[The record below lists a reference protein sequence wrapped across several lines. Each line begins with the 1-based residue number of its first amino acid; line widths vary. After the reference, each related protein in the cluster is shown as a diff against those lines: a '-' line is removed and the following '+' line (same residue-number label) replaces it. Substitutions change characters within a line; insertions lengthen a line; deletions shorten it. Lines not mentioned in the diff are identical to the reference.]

1 MMGQDTNGIEFHQKR
16 HGLLKD
22 QVQLV
27 KRRDSVRYE
36 IVPIQDRL
44 SFEKGF
50 FAVIRAC
57 QLLSQ
62 KNDGIIL
69 VGVAGPSGAGKTV
82 FTEKILNFLPSV
94 AVISMDNYND
104 ASRIVDG
111 NFDDPRLTDYDTLLK
126 NLEDLKEGKQVEVPI
141 YDFKSSSRVGYRTLD
156 VPASRIVIIEGI
168 YALSEKLRP
177 LLDLRVSVTGGVHF
191 DLVKRVL
198 RDIQRAGQQPEEIIH
213 QISETVYPMYKAFIE
228 PDLQTAQIKI
238 INKFNPFTGFQSPT
252 YILKSRK
259 DVSVDQIKAV
269 LSEGY
274 TENKEETYDIYL
286 LPPGEDPESCQSHL
300 RMRNKDGK
308 YSLMFEEWV
317 TDTPFVI
324 SPRITFE
331 VSVRLLGGLMALGY
345 TIATILKRNS
355 HVFATEKVCVKIDW
369 LEQLNRHYMQV
380 QGKDRQLV
388 QSTAEQLGLEGSFIP
403 RTYIE
408 QIQLEKLIN
417 EVMALP
423 DDLKHKLSLD
433 EDLVSSS
440 SPKEALLRASA
451 DRVAMRNKNL
461 KRGMSHSYSTQR
473 DKNLSKLAGY
483 SSSDRRYEERNHDSP
498 ANEGF
503 MTQLSEQIS
512 SLNERMDEF
521 TNRIEELNSKLSCN
535 KNSPTQQSMTV
546 QAEVCNGSAPTSYFI
561 SSLDNGCLTNSIM
574 PHSSSSSQLAKDS
587 PLMEEISTLSRGQR
601 QVMHQLDNLCT
612 LMRESSSAERSRLAR
627 TGSNNRSRSSK
638 SFFLSSSLPL
648 KLTALALCSVGIVAP
663 TSKSQRGD
671 SVSLEHSYKKIE
683 REIENFFETMVVD
696 QDQQWLLGCLTA
708 SLDPNQNVRSFAETS
723 LNQASL
729 QPGFGSALCRVAANK
744 VLSLGLRQISFLHS
758 AVLLKQFIKKHWR
771 ENDEDFEYPLVSS
784 EEKDLIRGLLLG
796 SLDDSHRKICTA
808 ISMDISSIATYD
820 WPEEWPELLPF
831 LLKLISDQ
839 NNINGVHGAL
849 RCLALLSGDLDD
861 KDVPTLVP
869 VLFPC
874 LHAVVSSPQSYDK
887 YMRGKALSIFY
898 SCISVLGAMSGVY
911 KTETTTLVTPLLK
924 VWMIQFSLILE
935 HPVQPDDP
943 DDWSL
948 RMEVLKCLNQFVQ
961 NFPFL
966 MESELIAIMRP
977 LWHTFESSLQVYLRS
992 SVEGAEDSY
1001 DGRYDSDG
1009 EEKSLDTFV
1018 IQLFEFL
1025 STIVSS
1031 RRLAKVIASNVG
1043 ELVYQTVAFL
1053 QVTEQQVHT
1062 WSTDVNQFVADED
1075 EGSFSCR
1082 ISGKLTWCT
1091 TGILLLEEVVN
1102 TFGREG
1108 INAVVDAAGKRFHES
1123 QNEKIAGSSS
1133 WWRIREAALY
1143 ALASLADQLVDA
1155 EDLGTDHANLAK
1167 FIEQLIMEDTGTGH
1181 HECPFLY
1188 ARIFT
1193 AVARFS
1199 SEINPGLLEHF
1210 LNAAVRAINM
1220 DVPPPVKVGACRAL
1234 LQLLPDMNR
1243 SVILPQIMNL
1253 FSSLTDLLH
1262 QASDETLILVLETL
1276 QQAIKAGHE
1285 ASASIESIISPV
1297 ILNVW
1302 VAHVSDPF
1310 ISIDIIDVLEGAP
1323 SDVVKTAYEFCFDAV
1338 IRIILHSEDNSE
1350 LQNATECLA
1359 AFISSGRQEL
1369 LSWSGDPSFTM
1380 RSLLDAASRLL
1391 NPDLECSG
1399 SLFAGKYILQLIL
1412 HLPSEMAPHVQD
1424 LVAALVRRMQSAE
1437 ISGFRSSLLLIFA
1450 RLVHMSFPNIDQ
1462 FINLLVS
1469 VPADGHENS
1478 FAYVMTEWTKQQGEI
1493 QGAYQIKVTCSALA
1507 LLLST
1512 RHSEFAKVNVPGNRI
1527 QSNGGITTRSKAKS
1541 APEQWTIIPL
1551 PMKVL
1556 ALLADTLIEIQEQ
1569 VLGCEDEDSE
1579 WEEVDEVN
1587 VEGEKDLL
1595 RSTGAS
1601 QSSKPSYDQLEA
1613 MARTFENQDDGDGD
1627 DDFHVTDPL
1636 NEINLASYL
1645 ADFMLKFLS
1654 GDRPL
1659 FDNVCQ
1665 GLTNAQRNVIQTVLN
1680 R

>member
-1 MMGQDTNGIEFHQKR
+1 
-16 HGLLKD
+16 
-22 QVQLV
+22 
-27 KRRDSVRYE
+27 
-36 IVPIQDRL
+36 
-44 SFEKGF
+44 
-50 FAVIRAC
+50 
-57 QLLSQ
+57 
-62 KNDGIIL
+62 
-69 VGVAGPSGAGKTV
+69 
-82 FTEKILNFLPSV
+82 
-94 AVISMDNYND
+94 
-104 ASRIVDG
+104 
-111 NFDDPRLTDYDTLLK
+111 
-126 NLEDLKEGKQVEVPI
+126 
-141 YDFKSSSRVGYRTLD
+141 
-156 VPASRIVIIEGI
+156 
-168 YALSEKLRP
+168 
-177 LLDLRVSVTGGVHF
+177 
-191 DLVKRVL
+191 
-198 RDIQRAGQQPEEIIH
+198 
-213 QISETVYPMYKAFIE
+213 
-228 PDLQTAQIKI
+228 
-238 INKFNPFTGFQSPT
+238 
-252 YILKSRK
+252 
-259 DVSVDQIKAV
+259 
-269 LSEGY
+269 
-274 TENKEETYDIYL
+274 
-286 LPPGEDPESCQSHL
+286 
-300 RMRNKDGK
+300 
-308 YSLMFEEWV
+308 
-317 TDTPFVI
+317 
-324 SPRITFE
+324 
-331 VSVRLLGGLMALGY
+331 
-345 TIATILKRNS
+345 
-355 HVFATEKVCVKIDW
+355 
-369 LEQLNRHYMQV
+369 
-380 QGKDRQLV
+380 
-388 QSTAEQLGLEGSFIP
+388 
-403 RTYIE
+403 
-408 QIQLEKLIN
+408 
-417 EVMALP
+417 
-423 DDLKHKLSLD
+423 
-433 EDLVSSS
+433 
-440 SPKEALLRASA
+440 
-451 DRVAMRNKNL
+451 
-461 KRGMSHSYSTQR
+461 
-473 DKNLSKLAGY
+473 
-483 SSSDRRYEERNHDSP
+483 
-498 ANEGF
+498 
-503 MTQLSEQIS
+503 
-512 SLNERMDEF
+512 
-521 TNRIEELNSKLSCN
+521 
-535 KNSPTQQSMTV
+535 
-546 QAEVCNGSAPTSYFI
+546 
-561 SSLDNGCLTNSIM
+561 
-574 PHSSSSSQLAKDS
+574 
-587 PLMEEISTLSRGQR
+587 
-601 QVMHQLDNLCT
+601 
-612 LMRESSSAERSRLAR
+612 
-627 TGSNNRSRSSK
+627 
-638 SFFLSSSLPL
+638 
-648 KLTALALCSVGIVAP
+648 
-663 TSKSQRGD
+663 
-671 SVSLEHSYKKIE
+671 
-683 REIENFFETMVVD
+683 MVVD

-744 VLSLGLRQISFLHS
+744 DLSLGLRQLA

-771 ENDEDFEYPLVSS
+771 ENEEDFEYPLVSS
-784 EEKDLIRGLLLG
+784 EEKALIRGLLLG

-861 KDVPTLVP
+861 KDVPALVP

-911 KTETTTLVTPLLK
+911 KTETTTLVTPLLE
-924 VWMIQFSLILE
+924 VWMNQFSLILE

-1031 RRLAKVIASNVG
+1031 RRLAKVLASNVR

-1082 ISGKLTWCT
+1082 ISG
-1091 TGILLLEEVVN
+1091 ILLLEEVVN

-1108 INAVVDAAGKRFHES
+1108 INAVIDAAGKRFHES

-1155 EDLGTDHANLAK
+1155 EDLGTDHTNLAK
-1167 FIEQLIMEDTGTGH
+1167 FIEQLIMEDTGTGY

-1193 AVARFS
+1193 AVAKFS
-1199 SEINPGLLEHF
+1199 SEINPGILEHF

-1310 ISIDIIDVLEGAP
+1310 ISIDIIDVLEAIKNSPGCLHPLTSRILPFIGPALKKPHQQPEGLVSGSLDLLTMLLKGAP

-1369 LSWSGDPSFTM
+1369 LSWSGDPSLTM

-1437 ISGFRSSLLLIFA
+1437 ISGFKSSLLLIFA
-1450 RLVHMSFPNIDQ
+1450 RLVHMSFPNVDQ

-1527 QSNGGITTRSKAKS
+1527 QSNGGITTRAKAKS

-1645 ADFMLKFLS
+1645 ADFMLKFSS

-1659 FDNVCQ
+1659 FDNLCQ

>member
-1 MMGQDTNGIEFHQKR
+1 
-16 HGLLKD
+16 
-22 QVQLV
+22 
-27 KRRDSVRYE
+27 
-36 IVPIQDRL
+36 
-44 SFEKGF
+44 
-50 FAVIRAC
+50 
-57 QLLSQ
+57 
-62 KNDGIIL
+62 
-69 VGVAGPSGAGKTV
+69 
-82 FTEKILNFLPSV
+82 
-94 AVISMDNYND
+94 
-104 ASRIVDG
+104 
-111 NFDDPRLTDYDTLLK
+111 
-126 NLEDLKEGKQVEVPI
+126 
-141 YDFKSSSRVGYRTLD
+141 
-156 VPASRIVIIEGI
+156 
-168 YALSEKLRP
+168 
-177 LLDLRVSVTGGVHF
+177 
-191 DLVKRVL
+191 
-198 RDIQRAGQQPEEIIH
+198 
-213 QISETVYPMYKAFIE
+213 
-228 PDLQTAQIKI
+228 
-238 INKFNPFTGFQSPT
+238 
-252 YILKSRK
+252 
-259 DVSVDQIKAV
+259 
-269 LSEGY
+269 
-274 TENKEETYDIYL
+274 
-286 LPPGEDPESCQSHL
+286 
-300 RMRNKDGK
+300 
-308 YSLMFEEWV
+308 
-317 TDTPFVI
+317 
-324 SPRITFE
+324 
-331 VSVRLLGGLMALGY
+331 
-345 TIATILKRNS
+345 
-355 HVFATEKVCVKIDW
+355 
-369 LEQLNRHYMQV
+369 
-380 QGKDRQLV
+380 
-388 QSTAEQLGLEGSFIP
+388 
-403 RTYIE
+403 
-408 QIQLEKLIN
+408 
-417 EVMALP
+417 
-423 DDLKHKLSLD
+423 
-433 EDLVSSS
+433 
-440 SPKEALLRASA
+440 
-451 DRVAMRNKNL
+451 
-461 KRGMSHSYSTQR
+461 
-473 DKNLSKLAGY
+473 
-483 SSSDRRYEERNHDSP
+483 
-498 ANEGF
+498 
-503 MTQLSEQIS
+503 
-512 SLNERMDEF
+512 
-521 TNRIEELNSKLSCN
+521 
-535 KNSPTQQSMTV
+535 
-546 QAEVCNGSAPTSYFI
+546 
-561 SSLDNGCLTNSIM
+561 
-574 PHSSSSSQLAKDS
+574 
-587 PLMEEISTLSRGQR
+587 
-601 QVMHQLDNLCT
+601 
-612 LMRESSSAERSRLAR
+612 
-627 TGSNNRSRSSK
+627 
-638 SFFLSSSLPL
+638 
-648 KLTALALCSVGIVAP
+648 
-663 TSKSQRGD
+663 
-671 SVSLEHSYKKIE
+671 
-683 REIENFFETMVVD
+683 MVVD

-729 QPGFGSALCRVAANK
+729 QPA
-744 VLSLGLRQISFLHS
+744 

-771 ENDEDFEYPLVSS
+771 ENEEDFEYPLVSN
-784 EEKDLIRGLLLG
+784 EEKALIRGLLMG

-820 WPEEWPELLPF
+820 WPEDWPELLPF

-911 KTETTTLVTPLLK
+911 KTETTSLVTPLLK
-924 VWMIQFSLILE
+924 VWMNQFSLILE

-966 MESELIAIMRP
+966 MDSELIAIMRP
-977 LWHTFESSLQVYLRS
+977 LWHTFESSLQVYLQAS
-992 SVEGAEDSY
+992 IEGAEDSY

-1031 RRLAKVIASNVG
+1031 RRLAKVIAGNVR
-1043 ELVYQTVAFL
+1043 EMVFQTVAFM

-1062 WSTDVNQFVADED
+1062 WSMDVNQFVADED
-1075 EGSFSCR
+1075 ESSFSCR
-1082 ISGKLTWCT
+1082 IS
-1091 TGILLLEEVVN
+1091 GILLLEEVVN

-1123 QNEKIAGSSS
+1123 QNEKIAGSPS
-1133 WWRIREAALY
+1133 WWRIREAALF
-1143 ALASLADQLVDA
+1143 ALASLADQLVDT
-1155 EDLGTDHANLAK
+1155 EDLGTDPANLAK
-1167 FIEQLIMEDTGTGH
+1167 FVEQLIMEDTGTGY

-1193 AVARFS
+1193 AVAKFS
-1199 SEINPGLLEHF
+1199 SEINPGILEHF

-1310 ISIDIIDVLEGAP
+1310 ISIDTIDVLEAIKNSPGCLHPLTSRILPFIGPALNKPHQQSEGLVSGSLDLLTMLLKGAP
-1323 SDVVKTAYEFCFDAV
+1323 GDIVKTAYEFCFDAV

-1350 LQNATECLA
+1350 LQNGTECLA
-1359 AFISSGRQEL
+1359 AFISSGGQEL
-1369 LSWSGDPSFTM
+1369 LSWSGDPGFTM

-1450 RLVHMSFPNIDQ
+1450 RLVHMSFPNVDQ

-1478 FAYVMTEWTKQQGEI
+1478 FAYVITEWTKQQGEI

-1512 RHSEFAKVNVPGNRI
+1512 RHSEFAKVNVPGNQI
-1527 QSNGGITTRSKAKS
+1527 QSNSGITTRSKAKS

-1551 PMKVL
+1551 PMKIL

-1579 WEEVDEVN
+1579 WEEVH
-1587 VEGEKDLL
+1587 EGNAEAEKELL
-1595 RSTGAS
+1595 RAS

-1627 DDFHVTDPL
+1627 DDLHAIDPL

-1645 ADFMLKFLS
+1645 ADFLSKFSS

-1659 FDNVCQ
+1659 FDNLCQ
-1665 GLTNAQRNVIQTVLN
+1665 GLTHAQRNVIQTVLK

>member
-1 MMGQDTNGIEFHQKR
+1 
-16 HGLLKD
+16 
-22 QVQLV
+22 
-27 KRRDSVRYE
+27 
-36 IVPIQDRL
+36 
-44 SFEKGF
+44 
-50 FAVIRAC
+50 
-57 QLLSQ
+57 
-62 KNDGIIL
+62 
-69 VGVAGPSGAGKTV
+69 
-82 FTEKILNFLPSV
+82 
-94 AVISMDNYND
+94 
-104 ASRIVDG
+104 
-111 NFDDPRLTDYDTLLK
+111 
-126 NLEDLKEGKQVEVPI
+126 
-141 YDFKSSSRVGYRTLD
+141 
-156 VPASRIVIIEGI
+156 
-168 YALSEKLRP
+168 
-177 LLDLRVSVTGGVHF
+177 
-191 DLVKRVL
+191 
-198 RDIQRAGQQPEEIIH
+198 
-213 QISETVYPMYKAFIE
+213 
-228 PDLQTAQIKI
+228 
-238 INKFNPFTGFQSPT
+238 
-252 YILKSRK
+252 
-259 DVSVDQIKAV
+259 
-269 LSEGY
+269 
-274 TENKEETYDIYL
+274 
-286 LPPGEDPESCQSHL
+286 
-300 RMRNKDGK
+300 
-308 YSLMFEEWV
+308 
-317 TDTPFVI
+317 
-324 SPRITFE
+324 
-331 VSVRLLGGLMALGY
+331 
-345 TIATILKRNS
+345 
-355 HVFATEKVCVKIDW
+355 
-369 LEQLNRHYMQV
+369 
-380 QGKDRQLV
+380 
-388 QSTAEQLGLEGSFIP
+388 
-403 RTYIE
+403 
-408 QIQLEKLIN
+408 
-417 EVMALP
+417 
-423 DDLKHKLSLD
+423 
-433 EDLVSSS
+433 
-440 SPKEALLRASA
+440 
-451 DRVAMRNKNL
+451 
-461 KRGMSHSYSTQR
+461 
-473 DKNLSKLAGY
+473 
-483 SSSDRRYEERNHDSP
+483 
-498 ANEGF
+498 
-503 MTQLSEQIS
+503 
-512 SLNERMDEF
+512 
-521 TNRIEELNSKLSCN
+521 
-535 KNSPTQQSMTV
+535 
-546 QAEVCNGSAPTSYFI
+546 
-561 SSLDNGCLTNSIM
+561 
-574 PHSSSSSQLAKDS
+574 
-587 PLMEEISTLSRGQR
+587 
-601 QVMHQLDNLCT
+601 
-612 LMRESSSAERSRLAR
+612 
-627 TGSNNRSRSSK
+627 
-638 SFFLSSSLPL
+638 
-648 KLTALALCSVGIVAP
+648 
-663 TSKSQRGD
+663 
-671 SVSLEHSYKKIE
+671 
-683 REIENFFETMVVD
+683 MVVD

-744 VLSLGLRQISFLHS
+744 DLSLGLP

-771 ENDEDFEYPLVSS
+771 ENEEDFEYPLVSN
-784 EEKDLIRGLLLG
+784 EEKALIRGLLLG

-861 KDVPTLVP
+861 KDVPALVP

-874 LHAVVSSPQSYDK
+874 LQAVVSSPQSYDK

-911 KTETTTLVTPLLK
+911 KTETTTLVTPLLE
-924 VWMIQFSLILE
+924 VWMNQFSLILE

-1009 EEKSLDTFV
+1009 EEKSLDTFI

-1031 RRLAKVIASNVG
+1031 RRLAKVLASNVR

-1082 ISGKLTWCT
+1082 IS
-1091 TGILLLEEVVN
+1091 GILLLEEVVN

-1167 FIEQLIMEDTGTGH
+1167 FIEQLIMEDTGTGY

-1193 AVARFS
+1193 AVAKFS
-1199 SEINPGLLEHF
+1199 SEINPGILEHF

-1310 ISIDIIDVLEGAP
+1310 ISIDIIDVLEVNSHKEFTWLSASTDIKDFTIHRTSFKEGTHLFFLSSVYYFLFFSFFLNDIYVGAP

-1369 LSWSGDPSFTM
+1369 LSWSGDPSLTM

-1450 RLVHMSFPNIDQ
+1450 RLVHMSFPNVDQ

-1478 FAYVMTEWTKQQGEI
+1478 FAYVMTEWTKQQGKHLSLLRYLHLCSGEI

-1556 ALLADTLIEIQEQ
+1556 ELLADTLIEIQEQ

-1579 WEEVDEVN
+1579 WEEVDDVN

-1645 ADFMLKFLS
+1645 ADFMLKFSS

-1659 FDNVCQ
+1659 FDNLCQ

>member
-1 MMGQDTNGIEFHQKR
+1 
-16 HGLLKD
+16 
-22 QVQLV
+22 
-27 KRRDSVRYE
+27 
-36 IVPIQDRL
+36 
-44 SFEKGF
+44 
-50 FAVIRAC
+50 
-57 QLLSQ
+57 
-62 KNDGIIL
+62 
-69 VGVAGPSGAGKTV
+69 
-82 FTEKILNFLPSV
+82 
-94 AVISMDNYND
+94 
-104 ASRIVDG
+104 
-111 NFDDPRLTDYDTLLK
+111 
-126 NLEDLKEGKQVEVPI
+126 
-141 YDFKSSSRVGYRTLD
+141 
-156 VPASRIVIIEGI
+156 
-168 YALSEKLRP
+168 
-177 LLDLRVSVTGGVHF
+177 
-191 DLVKRVL
+191 
-198 RDIQRAGQQPEEIIH
+198 
-213 QISETVYPMYKAFIE
+213 
-228 PDLQTAQIKI
+228 
-238 INKFNPFTGFQSPT
+238 
-252 YILKSRK
+252 
-259 DVSVDQIKAV
+259 
-269 LSEGY
+269 
-274 TENKEETYDIYL
+274 
-286 LPPGEDPESCQSHL
+286 
-300 RMRNKDGK
+300 
-308 YSLMFEEWV
+308 
-317 TDTPFVI
+317 
-324 SPRITFE
+324 
-331 VSVRLLGGLMALGY
+331 
-345 TIATILKRNS
+345 
-355 HVFATEKVCVKIDW
+355 
-369 LEQLNRHYMQV
+369 
-380 QGKDRQLV
+380 
-388 QSTAEQLGLEGSFIP
+388 
-403 RTYIE
+403 
-408 QIQLEKLIN
+408 
-417 EVMALP
+417 
-423 DDLKHKLSLD
+423 
-433 EDLVSSS
+433 
-440 SPKEALLRASA
+440 
-451 DRVAMRNKNL
+451 
-461 KRGMSHSYSTQR
+461 
-473 DKNLSKLAGY
+473 
-483 SSSDRRYEERNHDSP
+483 
-498 ANEGF
+498 
-503 MTQLSEQIS
+503 
-512 SLNERMDEF
+512 
-521 TNRIEELNSKLSCN
+521 
-535 KNSPTQQSMTV
+535 
-546 QAEVCNGSAPTSYFI
+546 
-561 SSLDNGCLTNSIM
+561 
-574 PHSSSSSQLAKDS
+574 
-587 PLMEEISTLSRGQR
+587 
-601 QVMHQLDNLCT
+601 
-612 LMRESSSAERSRLAR
+612 
-627 TGSNNRSRSSK
+627 
-638 SFFLSSSLPL
+638 
-648 KLTALALCSVGIVAP
+648 
-663 TSKSQRGD
+663 
-671 SVSLEHSYKKIE
+671 
-683 REIENFFETMVVD
+683 MVVD

-744 VLSLGLRQISFLHS
+744 DLSLGLRQISFSH
-758 AVLLKQFIKKHWR
+758 KHRFFIKKHWR
-771 ENDEDFEYPLVSS
+771 ENEEDFEYPLVSS
-784 EEKDLIRGLLLG
+784 EEKALIRGLLLG

-861 KDVPTLVP
+861 KDVPALVP

-911 KTETTTLVTPLLK
+911 KTETTTLVTPLLE
-924 VWMIQFSLILE
+924 VWMNQFSLILE

-1031 RRLAKVIASNVG
+1031 RRLAKVLASNVR

-1082 ISGKLTWCT
+1082 ISG
-1091 TGILLLEEVVN
+1091 ILLLEEVVN

-1108 INAVVDAAGKRFHES
+1108 INAVIDAAGKRFHES

-1155 EDLGTDHANLAK
+1155 EDLGTDHTNLAK
-1167 FIEQLIMEDTGTGH
+1167 FIEQLIMEDTGTGY

-1193 AVARFS
+1193 AVAKFS
-1199 SEINPGLLEHF
+1199 SEINPGILEHF

-1369 LSWSGDPSFTM
+1369 LSWSGDPSLTM

-1437 ISGFRSSLLLIFA
+1437 ISGFKSSLLLIFA
-1450 RLVHMSFPNIDQ
+1450 RLVHMSFPNVDQ

-1478 FAYVMTEWTKQQGEI
+1478 FAYVMTEWTKQQG
-1493 QGAYQIKVTCSALA
+1493 KHLS
-1507 LLLST
+1507 LLRYL
-1512 RHSEFAKVNVPGNRI
+1512 V
-1527 QSNGGITTRSKAKS
+1527 SNGGITTRAKAKS

-1579 WEEVDEVN
+1579 WEEVNEVN

-1645 ADFMLKFLS
+1645 ADFMLKFSS

-1659 FDNVCQ
+1659 FDNLCQ

>member
-1 MMGQDTNGIEFHQKR
+1 M
-16 HGLLKD
+16 L
-22 QVQLV
+22 
-27 KRRDSVRYE
+27 
-36 IVPIQDRL
+36 
-44 SFEKGF
+44 
-50 FAVIRAC
+50 
-57 QLLSQ
+57 
-62 KNDGIIL
+62 
-69 VGVAGPSGAGKTV
+69 
-82 FTEKILNFLPSV
+82 
-94 AVISMDNYND
+94 
-104 ASRIVDG
+104 
-111 NFDDPRLTDYDTLLK
+111 
-126 NLEDLKEGKQVEVPI
+126 
-141 YDFKSSSRVGYRTLD
+141 
-156 VPASRIVIIEGI
+156 
-168 YALSEKLRP
+168 
-177 LLDLRVSVTGGVHF
+177 
-191 DLVKRVL
+191 
-198 RDIQRAGQQPEEIIH
+198 
-213 QISETVYPMYKAFIE
+213 
-228 PDLQTAQIKI
+228 
-238 INKFNPFTGFQSPT
+238 
-252 YILKSRK
+252 
-259 DVSVDQIKAV
+259 
-269 LSEGY
+269 
-274 TENKEETYDIYL
+274 
-286 LPPGEDPESCQSHL
+286 
-300 RMRNKDGK
+300 
-308 YSLMFEEWV
+308 
-317 TDTPFVI
+317 
-324 SPRITFE
+324 
-331 VSVRLLGGLMALGY
+331 
-345 TIATILKRNS
+345 
-355 HVFATEKVCVKIDW
+355 
-369 LEQLNRHYMQV
+369 
-380 QGKDRQLV
+380 
-388 QSTAEQLGLEGSFIP
+388 
-403 RTYIE
+403 
-408 QIQLEKLIN
+408 
-417 EVMALP
+417 
-423 DDLKHKLSLD
+423 
-433 EDLVSSS
+433 
-440 SPKEALLRASA
+440 
-451 DRVAMRNKNL
+451 
-461 KRGMSHSYSTQR
+461 
-473 DKNLSKLAGY
+473 
-483 SSSDRRYEERNHDSP
+483 
-498 ANEGF
+498 
-503 MTQLSEQIS
+503 
-512 SLNERMDEF
+512 
-521 TNRIEELNSKLSCN
+521 
-535 KNSPTQQSMTV
+535 
-546 QAEVCNGSAPTSYFI
+546 
-561 SSLDNGCLTNSIM
+561 
-574 PHSSSSSQLAKDS
+574 
-587 PLMEEISTLSRGQR
+587 
-601 QVMHQLDNLCT
+601 
-612 LMRESSSAERSRLAR
+612 
-627 TGSNNRSRSSK
+627 
-638 SFFLSSSLPL
+638 
-648 KLTALALCSVGIVAP
+648 
-663 TSKSQRGD
+663 
-671 SVSLEHSYKKIE
+671 
-683 REIENFFETMVVD
+683 VD

-729 QPGFGSALCRVAANK
+729 QPA
-744 VLSLGLRQISFLHS
+744 

-1075 EGSFSCR
+1075 E
-1082 ISGKLTWCT
+1082 
-1091 TGILLLEEVVN
+1091 GILLLEEVVN

-1450 RLVHMSFPNIDQ
+1450 RLVHMSFPNVVQ

-1478 FAYVMTEWTKQQGEI
+1478 FAYGKYRGH
-1493 QGAYQIKVTCSALA
+1493 IKSKSLA
-1507 LLLST
+1507 QLWPYYCQLDILNSP
-1512 RHSEFAKVNVPGNRI
+1512 RSMSQAIGSRSYAA
-1527 QSNGGITTRSKAKS
+1527 SNGGITTRSKAKS

-1645 ADFMLKFLS
+1645 ADFMLKFSS

>member
-1 MMGQDTNGIEFHQKR
+1 
-16 HGLLKD
+16 
-22 QVQLV
+22 
-27 KRRDSVRYE
+27 
-36 IVPIQDRL
+36 
-44 SFEKGF
+44 
-50 FAVIRAC
+50 
-57 QLLSQ
+57 
-62 KNDGIIL
+62 
-69 VGVAGPSGAGKTV
+69 
-82 FTEKILNFLPSV
+82 
-94 AVISMDNYND
+94 
-104 ASRIVDG
+104 
-111 NFDDPRLTDYDTLLK
+111 
-126 NLEDLKEGKQVEVPI
+126 
-141 YDFKSSSRVGYRTLD
+141 
-156 VPASRIVIIEGI
+156 
-168 YALSEKLRP
+168 
-177 LLDLRVSVTGGVHF
+177 
-191 DLVKRVL
+191 
-198 RDIQRAGQQPEEIIH
+198 
-213 QISETVYPMYKAFIE
+213 
-228 PDLQTAQIKI
+228 
-238 INKFNPFTGFQSPT
+238 
-252 YILKSRK
+252 
-259 DVSVDQIKAV
+259 
-269 LSEGY
+269 
-274 TENKEETYDIYL
+274 
-286 LPPGEDPESCQSHL
+286 
-300 RMRNKDGK
+300 
-308 YSLMFEEWV
+308 
-317 TDTPFVI
+317 
-324 SPRITFE
+324 
-331 VSVRLLGGLMALGY
+331 
-345 TIATILKRNS
+345 
-355 HVFATEKVCVKIDW
+355 
-369 LEQLNRHYMQV
+369 
-380 QGKDRQLV
+380 
-388 QSTAEQLGLEGSFIP
+388 
-403 RTYIE
+403 
-408 QIQLEKLIN
+408 
-417 EVMALP
+417 
-423 DDLKHKLSLD
+423 
-433 EDLVSSS
+433 
-440 SPKEALLRASA
+440 
-451 DRVAMRNKNL
+451 
-461 KRGMSHSYSTQR
+461 
-473 DKNLSKLAGY
+473 
-483 SSSDRRYEERNHDSP
+483 
-498 ANEGF
+498 
-503 MTQLSEQIS
+503 
-512 SLNERMDEF
+512 
-521 TNRIEELNSKLSCN
+521 
-535 KNSPTQQSMTV
+535 
-546 QAEVCNGSAPTSYFI
+546 
-561 SSLDNGCLTNSIM
+561 
-574 PHSSSSSQLAKDS
+574 
-587 PLMEEISTLSRGQR
+587 
-601 QVMHQLDNLCT
+601 
-612 LMRESSSAERSRLAR
+612 
-627 TGSNNRSRSSK
+627 
-638 SFFLSSSLPL
+638 
-648 KLTALALCSVGIVAP
+648 
-663 TSKSQRGD
+663 
-671 SVSLEHSYKKIE
+671 
-683 REIENFFETMVVD
+683 MVVD

-729 QPGFGSALCRVAANK
+729 QPVTVYLA
-744 VLSLGLRQISFLHS
+744 

-771 ENDEDFEYPLVSS
+771 ENEEDFEYPLVSN
-784 EEKDLIRGLLLG
+784 EEKALIRGLLMG

-820 WPEEWPELLPF
+820 WPEDWPELLPF

-911 KTETTTLVTPLLK
+911 KTETTSLVTPLLK
-924 VWMIQFSLILE
+924 VWMNQFSLILE

-966 MESELIAIMRP
+966 MDSELIAIMRP
-977 LWHTFESSLQVYLRS
+977 LWHTFESSLQVYLQAS
-992 SVEGAEDSY
+992 IEGAEDSY

-1031 RRLAKVIASNVG
+1031 RRLAKVIAGNVR
-1043 ELVYQTVAFL
+1043 EMVFQTVAFM

-1062 WSTDVNQFVADED
+1062 WSMDVNQFVADED
-1075 EGSFSCR
+1075 ESSFSCR
-1082 ISGKLTWCT
+1082 IS
-1091 TGILLLEEVVN
+1091 GILLLEEVVN

-1123 QNEKIAGSSS
+1123 QNEKIAGSPS
-1133 WWRIREAALY
+1133 WWRIREAALF
-1143 ALASLADQLVDA
+1143 ALASLADQLVDT
-1155 EDLGTDHANLAK
+1155 EDLGTDPANLAK
-1167 FIEQLIMEDTGTGH
+1167 FVEQLIMEDTGTGY

-1193 AVARFS
+1193 AVAKFS
-1199 SEINPGLLEHF
+1199 SEINPGILEHF

-1310 ISIDIIDVLEGAP
+1310 ISIDTIDVLEAIKNSPGCLHPLTSRILPFIGPALNKPHQQSEGLVSGSLDLLTMLLKGAP
-1323 SDVVKTAYEFCFDAV
+1323 GDIVKTAYEFCFDAV

-1350 LQNATECLA
+1350 LQNGTECLA
-1359 AFISSGRQEL
+1359 AFISSGGQEL
-1369 LSWSGDPSFTM
+1369 LSWSGDPGFTM

-1450 RLVHMSFPNIDQ
+1450 RLVHMSFPNVDQ

-1478 FAYVMTEWTKQQGEI
+1478 FAYVITEWTKQQGEI

-1512 RHSEFAKVNVPGNRI
+1512 RHSEFAKVNVPGNQI
-1527 QSNGGITTRSKAKS
+1527 QSNSGITTRSKAKS

-1551 PMKVL
+1551 PMKIL

-1579 WEEVDEVN
+1579 WEEVH
-1587 VEGEKDLL
+1587 EGNAEAEKELL
-1595 RSTGAS
+1595 RAS

-1627 DDFHVTDPL
+1627 DDLHAIDPL

-1645 ADFMLKFLS
+1645 ADFLSKFSS

-1659 FDNVCQ
+1659 FDNLCQ
-1665 GLTNAQRNVIQTVLN
+1665 GLTHAQRNVIQTVLK

>member
-1 MMGQDTNGIEFHQKR
+1 
-16 HGLLKD
+16 
-22 QVQLV
+22 
-27 KRRDSVRYE
+27 
-36 IVPIQDRL
+36 
-44 SFEKGF
+44 
-50 FAVIRAC
+50 
-57 QLLSQ
+57 
-62 KNDGIIL
+62 
-69 VGVAGPSGAGKTV
+69 
-82 FTEKILNFLPSV
+82 
-94 AVISMDNYND
+94 
-104 ASRIVDG
+104 
-111 NFDDPRLTDYDTLLK
+111 
-126 NLEDLKEGKQVEVPI
+126 
-141 YDFKSSSRVGYRTLD
+141 
-156 VPASRIVIIEGI
+156 
-168 YALSEKLRP
+168 
-177 LLDLRVSVTGGVHF
+177 
-191 DLVKRVL
+191 
-198 RDIQRAGQQPEEIIH
+198 
-213 QISETVYPMYKAFIE
+213 
-228 PDLQTAQIKI
+228 
-238 INKFNPFTGFQSPT
+238 
-252 YILKSRK
+252 
-259 DVSVDQIKAV
+259 
-269 LSEGY
+269 
-274 TENKEETYDIYL
+274 
-286 LPPGEDPESCQSHL
+286 
-300 RMRNKDGK
+300 
-308 YSLMFEEWV
+308 
-317 TDTPFVI
+317 
-324 SPRITFE
+324 
-331 VSVRLLGGLMALGY
+331 
-345 TIATILKRNS
+345 
-355 HVFATEKVCVKIDW
+355 
-369 LEQLNRHYMQV
+369 
-380 QGKDRQLV
+380 
-388 QSTAEQLGLEGSFIP
+388 
-403 RTYIE
+403 
-408 QIQLEKLIN
+408 
-417 EVMALP
+417 
-423 DDLKHKLSLD
+423 
-433 EDLVSSS
+433 
-440 SPKEALLRASA
+440 
-451 DRVAMRNKNL
+451 
-461 KRGMSHSYSTQR
+461 
-473 DKNLSKLAGY
+473 
-483 SSSDRRYEERNHDSP
+483 
-498 ANEGF
+498 
-503 MTQLSEQIS
+503 
-512 SLNERMDEF
+512 
-521 TNRIEELNSKLSCN
+521 
-535 KNSPTQQSMTV
+535 
-546 QAEVCNGSAPTSYFI
+546 
-561 SSLDNGCLTNSIM
+561 
-574 PHSSSSSQLAKDS
+574 
-587 PLMEEISTLSRGQR
+587 
-601 QVMHQLDNLCT
+601 
-612 LMRESSSAERSRLAR
+612 
-627 TGSNNRSRSSK
+627 
-638 SFFLSSSLPL
+638 
-648 KLTALALCSVGIVAP
+648 
-663 TSKSQRGD
+663 
-671 SVSLEHSYKKIE
+671 
-683 REIENFFETMVVD
+683 MVVD

-744 VLSLGLRQISFLHS
+744 DLSLGLRQISFSH
-758 AVLLKQFIKKHWR
+758 KHRFFIKKHWR
-771 ENDEDFEYPLVSS
+771 ENEEDFEYPLVSN
-784 EEKDLIRGLLLG
+784 EEKALIRGLLLG

-808 ISMDISSIATYD
+808 ISMDISSIATHD

-861 KDVPTLVP
+861 KDVPALVP

-911 KTETTTLVTPLLK
+911 KTETTTLVTPLLE
-924 VWMIQFSLILE
+924 VWMNQFSLILE

-1031 RRLAKVIASNVG
+1031 RRLAKVLASNVR

-1082 ISGKLTWCT
+1082 ISG
-1091 TGILLLEEVVN
+1091 ILLLEEVVN

-1108 INAVVDAAGKRFHES
+1108 INAVIDAAGKRFHES

-1155 EDLGTDHANLAK
+1155 EDLGTDHTNLAK
-1167 FIEQLIMEDTGTGH
+1167 FIEQLIMEDTGTGY

-1193 AVARFS
+1193 AVAKFS
-1199 SEINPGLLEHF
+1199 SEINPGILEHF

-1369 LSWSGDPSFTM
+1369 LSWSGDPSLTM

-1437 ISGFRSSLLLIFA
+1437 ISGFKSSLLLIFA
-1450 RLVHMSFPNIDQ
+1450 RLVHMSFPNVDQ

-1478 FAYVMTEWTKQQGEI
+1478 FAYVMTEWTKQQGKHLSLLRYLV
-1493 QGAYQIKVTCSALA
+1493 GKYRGHIKSKSLVQLWPYYCQLDILNSPRSMSQAIGSRSSYA
-1507 LLLST
+1507 
-1512 RHSEFAKVNVPGNRI
+1512 A
-1527 QSNGGITTRSKAKS
+1527 SNGGITTRAKAKS

-1645 ADFMLKFLS
+1645 ADFMLKFSS

-1659 FDNVCQ
+1659 FDNLCQ

>member
-1 MMGQDTNGIEFHQKR
+1 
-16 HGLLKD
+16 
-22 QVQLV
+22 
-27 KRRDSVRYE
+27 
-36 IVPIQDRL
+36 
-44 SFEKGF
+44 
-50 FAVIRAC
+50 
-57 QLLSQ
+57 
-62 KNDGIIL
+62 
-69 VGVAGPSGAGKTV
+69 
-82 FTEKILNFLPSV
+82 
-94 AVISMDNYND
+94 
-104 ASRIVDG
+104 
-111 NFDDPRLTDYDTLLK
+111 
-126 NLEDLKEGKQVEVPI
+126 
-141 YDFKSSSRVGYRTLD
+141 
-156 VPASRIVIIEGI
+156 
-168 YALSEKLRP
+168 
-177 LLDLRVSVTGGVHF
+177 
-191 DLVKRVL
+191 
-198 RDIQRAGQQPEEIIH
+198 
-213 QISETVYPMYKAFIE
+213 
-228 PDLQTAQIKI
+228 
-238 INKFNPFTGFQSPT
+238 
-252 YILKSRK
+252 
-259 DVSVDQIKAV
+259 
-269 LSEGY
+269 
-274 TENKEETYDIYL
+274 
-286 LPPGEDPESCQSHL
+286 
-300 RMRNKDGK
+300 
-308 YSLMFEEWV
+308 
-317 TDTPFVI
+317 
-324 SPRITFE
+324 
-331 VSVRLLGGLMALGY
+331 
-345 TIATILKRNS
+345 
-355 HVFATEKVCVKIDW
+355 
-369 LEQLNRHYMQV
+369 
-380 QGKDRQLV
+380 
-388 QSTAEQLGLEGSFIP
+388 
-403 RTYIE
+403 
-408 QIQLEKLIN
+408 
-417 EVMALP
+417 
-423 DDLKHKLSLD
+423 
-433 EDLVSSS
+433 
-440 SPKEALLRASA
+440 
-451 DRVAMRNKNL
+451 
-461 KRGMSHSYSTQR
+461 
-473 DKNLSKLAGY
+473 
-483 SSSDRRYEERNHDSP
+483 
-498 ANEGF
+498 
-503 MTQLSEQIS
+503 
-512 SLNERMDEF
+512 
-521 TNRIEELNSKLSCN
+521 
-535 KNSPTQQSMTV
+535 
-546 QAEVCNGSAPTSYFI
+546 
-561 SSLDNGCLTNSIM
+561 
-574 PHSSSSSQLAKDS
+574 
-587 PLMEEISTLSRGQR
+587 
-601 QVMHQLDNLCT
+601 
-612 LMRESSSAERSRLAR
+612 
-627 TGSNNRSRSSK
+627 
-638 SFFLSSSLPL
+638 
-648 KLTALALCSVGIVAP
+648 
-663 TSKSQRGD
+663 
-671 SVSLEHSYKKIE
+671 
-683 REIENFFETMVVD
+683 MVVD

-729 QPGFGSALCRVAANK
+729 QPA
-744 VLSLGLRQISFLHS
+744 

-771 ENDEDFEYPLVSS
+771 ENDEDFEYPLVSN

-796 SLDDSHRKICTA
+796 SLDDSHRKISTA

-831 LLKLISDQ
+831 LLRLISDQ

-1075 EGSFSCR
+1075 EG
-1082 ISGKLTWCT
+1082 
-1091 TGILLLEEVVN
+1091 ILLLEEVVN

-1155 EDLGTDHANLAK
+1155 EDLGTNHANLAK
-1167 FIEQLIMEDTGTGH
+1167 FIEQLIMEDTGTGY

-1424 LVAALVRRMQSAE
+1424 LIAALVRRMQSAE

-1450 RLVHMSFPNIDQ
+1450 RLVHMSFPNVVQ

-1478 FAYVMTEWTKQQGEI
+1478 FAYVMTEWTKQQGKHLSLLRYLV
-1493 QGAYQIKVTCSALA
+1493 GKYRGHIKSKSLVQLWPYYCQLDILNSPRSMSQAIGSRSYA
-1507 LLLST
+1507 
-1512 RHSEFAKVNVPGNRI
+1512 A
-1527 QSNGGITTRSKAKS
+1527 SNGGITTRSKAKS

-1569 VLGCEDEDSE
+1569 VLGCEDEVIMLPWSFFFDLLEMVLALLADTLIEIQEQVLGCEDEDSE

-1595 RSTGAS
+1595 RSSGAS

-1645 ADFMLKFLS
+1645 ADFMLKFSS

-1659 FDNVCQ
+1659 FDNICQ

>member
-1 MMGQDTNGIEFHQKR
+1 
-16 HGLLKD
+16 
-22 QVQLV
+22 
-27 KRRDSVRYE
+27 
-36 IVPIQDRL
+36 
-44 SFEKGF
+44 
-50 FAVIRAC
+50 
-57 QLLSQ
+57 
-62 KNDGIIL
+62 
-69 VGVAGPSGAGKTV
+69 
-82 FTEKILNFLPSV
+82 
-94 AVISMDNYND
+94 
-104 ASRIVDG
+104 
-111 NFDDPRLTDYDTLLK
+111 
-126 NLEDLKEGKQVEVPI
+126 
-141 YDFKSSSRVGYRTLD
+141 
-156 VPASRIVIIEGI
+156 
-168 YALSEKLRP
+168 
-177 LLDLRVSVTGGVHF
+177 
-191 DLVKRVL
+191 
-198 RDIQRAGQQPEEIIH
+198 
-213 QISETVYPMYKAFIE
+213 
-228 PDLQTAQIKI
+228 
-238 INKFNPFTGFQSPT
+238 
-252 YILKSRK
+252 
-259 DVSVDQIKAV
+259 
-269 LSEGY
+269 
-274 TENKEETYDIYL
+274 
-286 LPPGEDPESCQSHL
+286 
-300 RMRNKDGK
+300 
-308 YSLMFEEWV
+308 
-317 TDTPFVI
+317 
-324 SPRITFE
+324 
-331 VSVRLLGGLMALGY
+331 
-345 TIATILKRNS
+345 
-355 HVFATEKVCVKIDW
+355 
-369 LEQLNRHYMQV
+369 
-380 QGKDRQLV
+380 
-388 QSTAEQLGLEGSFIP
+388 
-403 RTYIE
+403 
-408 QIQLEKLIN
+408 
-417 EVMALP
+417 
-423 DDLKHKLSLD
+423 
-433 EDLVSSS
+433 
-440 SPKEALLRASA
+440 
-451 DRVAMRNKNL
+451 
-461 KRGMSHSYSTQR
+461 
-473 DKNLSKLAGY
+473 
-483 SSSDRRYEERNHDSP
+483 
-498 ANEGF
+498 
-503 MTQLSEQIS
+503 
-512 SLNERMDEF
+512 
-521 TNRIEELNSKLSCN
+521 
-535 KNSPTQQSMTV
+535 
-546 QAEVCNGSAPTSYFI
+546 
-561 SSLDNGCLTNSIM
+561 
-574 PHSSSSSQLAKDS
+574 
-587 PLMEEISTLSRGQR
+587 
-601 QVMHQLDNLCT
+601 
-612 LMRESSSAERSRLAR
+612 
-627 TGSNNRSRSSK
+627 
-638 SFFLSSSLPL
+638 
-648 KLTALALCSVGIVAP
+648 
-663 TSKSQRGD
+663 
-671 SVSLEHSYKKIE
+671 
-683 REIENFFETMVVD
+683 MVVD

-744 VLSLGLRQISFLHS
+744 DLSLGLLWSSLTYCYLA

-771 ENDEDFEYPLVSS
+771 ENEEDFEYPLVSN
-784 EEKDLIRGLLLG
+784 EEKALIRGLLLG

-861 KDVPTLVP
+861 KDVPALVP

-874 LHAVVSSPQSYDK
+874 LQAVVSSPQSYDK

-911 KTETTTLVTPLLK
+911 KTETTTLVTPLLE
-924 VWMIQFSLILE
+924 VWMNQFSLILE

-1009 EEKSLDTFV
+1009 EEKSLDTFI

-1031 RRLAKVIASNVG
+1031 RRLAKVLASNVR

-1082 ISGKLTWCT
+1082 IS
-1091 TGILLLEEVVN
+1091 GILLLEEVVN

-1167 FIEQLIMEDTGTGH
+1167 FIEQLIMEDTGTGY

-1193 AVARFS
+1193 AVAKFS
-1199 SEINPGLLEHF
+1199 SEINPGILEHF

-1310 ISIDIIDVLEGAP
+1310 ISIDIIDVLEAIKNSPGCLHPLTSRILPFIGPALKKALTCSFCP
-1323 SDVVKTAYEFCFDAV
+1323 QCTIFSSLPHQQPEGLVSGSLDLLTMLLKASYITWIDVVKTAYEFCFDAV

-1369 LSWSGDPSFTM
+1369 LSWSGDPSLTM

-1450 RLVHMSFPNIDQ
+1450 RLVHMSFPNVDQ

-1478 FAYVMTEWTKQQGEI
+1478 FAYVMTEWTKQQGKHLSLLRYLHLCSGEI

-1556 ALLADTLIEIQEQ
+1556 ELLADTLIEIQEQ

-1579 WEEVDEVN
+1579 WEEVDDVN

-1645 ADFMLKFLS
+1645 ADFMLKFSS

-1659 FDNVCQ
+1659 FDNLCQ

>member
-1 MMGQDTNGIEFHQKR
+1 
-16 HGLLKD
+16 
-22 QVQLV
+22 
-27 KRRDSVRYE
+27 
-36 IVPIQDRL
+36 
-44 SFEKGF
+44 
-50 FAVIRAC
+50 
-57 QLLSQ
+57 
-62 KNDGIIL
+62 
-69 VGVAGPSGAGKTV
+69 
-82 FTEKILNFLPSV
+82 
-94 AVISMDNYND
+94 
-104 ASRIVDG
+104 
-111 NFDDPRLTDYDTLLK
+111 
-126 NLEDLKEGKQVEVPI
+126 
-141 YDFKSSSRVGYRTLD
+141 
-156 VPASRIVIIEGI
+156 
-168 YALSEKLRP
+168 
-177 LLDLRVSVTGGVHF
+177 
-191 DLVKRVL
+191 
-198 RDIQRAGQQPEEIIH
+198 
-213 QISETVYPMYKAFIE
+213 
-228 PDLQTAQIKI
+228 
-238 INKFNPFTGFQSPT
+238 
-252 YILKSRK
+252 
-259 DVSVDQIKAV
+259 
-269 LSEGY
+269 
-274 TENKEETYDIYL
+274 
-286 LPPGEDPESCQSHL
+286 
-300 RMRNKDGK
+300 
-308 YSLMFEEWV
+308 
-317 TDTPFVI
+317 
-324 SPRITFE
+324 
-331 VSVRLLGGLMALGY
+331 
-345 TIATILKRNS
+345 
-355 HVFATEKVCVKIDW
+355 
-369 LEQLNRHYMQV
+369 
-380 QGKDRQLV
+380 
-388 QSTAEQLGLEGSFIP
+388 
-403 RTYIE
+403 
-408 QIQLEKLIN
+408 
-417 EVMALP
+417 
-423 DDLKHKLSLD
+423 
-433 EDLVSSS
+433 
-440 SPKEALLRASA
+440 
-451 DRVAMRNKNL
+451 
-461 KRGMSHSYSTQR
+461 
-473 DKNLSKLAGY
+473 
-483 SSSDRRYEERNHDSP
+483 
-498 ANEGF
+498 
-503 MTQLSEQIS
+503 
-512 SLNERMDEF
+512 
-521 TNRIEELNSKLSCN
+521 
-535 KNSPTQQSMTV
+535 
-546 QAEVCNGSAPTSYFI
+546 
-561 SSLDNGCLTNSIM
+561 
-574 PHSSSSSQLAKDS
+574 
-587 PLMEEISTLSRGQR
+587 
-601 QVMHQLDNLCT
+601 
-612 LMRESSSAERSRLAR
+612 
-627 TGSNNRSRSSK
+627 
-638 SFFLSSSLPL
+638 
-648 KLTALALCSVGIVAP
+648 
-663 TSKSQRGD
+663 
-671 SVSLEHSYKKIE
+671 
-683 REIENFFETMVVD
+683 MVVD

-744 VLSLGLRQISFLHS
+744 DLSLGLP

-771 ENDEDFEYPLVSS
+771 ENEEDFEYPLVSN
-784 EEKDLIRGLLLG
+784 EEKALIRGLLLG

-808 ISMDISSIATYD
+808 ISMDISSIATHD

-861 KDVPTLVP
+861 KDVPALVP

-911 KTETTTLVTPLLK
+911 KTETTTLVTPLLE
-924 VWMIQFSLILE
+924 VWMNQFSLILE

-1031 RRLAKVIASNVG
+1031 RRLAKVLASNVR

-1082 ISGKLTWCT
+1082 ISG
-1091 TGILLLEEVVN
+1091 
-1102 TFGREG
+1102 
-1108 INAVVDAAGKRFHES
+1108 INAVIDAAGKRFHES

-1155 EDLGTDHANLAK
+1155 EDLGTDHTNLAK
-1167 FIEQLIMEDTGTGH
+1167 FIEQLIMEDTGTGY

-1193 AVARFS
+1193 AVAKFS
-1199 SEINPGLLEHF
+1199 SEINPGILEHF

-1310 ISIDIIDVLEGAP
+1310 ISIDIIDVLEVNSHKEFTWLSASTDIKDFTIHRTSFKEGTHLFFLSSVYYFLFLSFFLNDIYVGAP

-1369 LSWSGDPSFTM
+1369 LSWSGDPSLTM

-1437 ISGFRSSLLLIFA
+1437 ISGFKSSLLLIFA
-1450 RLVHMSFPNIDQ
+1450 RLVHMSFPNVDQ

-1478 FAYVMTEWTKQQGEI
+1478 FAYVMTEWTKQQGKHLSLLRYL
-1493 QGAYQIKVTCSALA
+1493 GKYRGHIKSKSLVQLWPYYCQLDILNSPRSMSQAIGSRSSYA
-1507 LLLST
+1507 
-1512 RHSEFAKVNVPGNRI
+1512 A
-1527 QSNGGITTRSKAKS
+1527 SNGGITTRAKAKS

-1579 WEEVDEVN
+1579 WEEVNEVN

-1636 NEINLASYL
+1636 NEFRNKQINLASYL
-1645 ADFMLKFLS
+1645 ADFMLKFSS

-1659 FDNVCQ
+1659 FDNLCQ
-1665 GLTNAQRNVIQTVLN
+1665 GLTNAQRNVIQTLIDTCVGIKEVVATSL
-1680 R
+1680 

>member
-1 MMGQDTNGIEFHQKR
+1 
-16 HGLLKD
+16 
-22 QVQLV
+22 
-27 KRRDSVRYE
+27 
-36 IVPIQDRL
+36 
-44 SFEKGF
+44 
-50 FAVIRAC
+50 
-57 QLLSQ
+57 
-62 KNDGIIL
+62 
-69 VGVAGPSGAGKTV
+69 
-82 FTEKILNFLPSV
+82 
-94 AVISMDNYND
+94 
-104 ASRIVDG
+104 
-111 NFDDPRLTDYDTLLK
+111 
-126 NLEDLKEGKQVEVPI
+126 
-141 YDFKSSSRVGYRTLD
+141 
-156 VPASRIVIIEGI
+156 
-168 YALSEKLRP
+168 
-177 LLDLRVSVTGGVHF
+177 
-191 DLVKRVL
+191 
-198 RDIQRAGQQPEEIIH
+198 
-213 QISETVYPMYKAFIE
+213 
-228 PDLQTAQIKI
+228 
-238 INKFNPFTGFQSPT
+238 
-252 YILKSRK
+252 
-259 DVSVDQIKAV
+259 
-269 LSEGY
+269 
-274 TENKEETYDIYL
+274 
-286 LPPGEDPESCQSHL
+286 
-300 RMRNKDGK
+300 
-308 YSLMFEEWV
+308 
-317 TDTPFVI
+317 
-324 SPRITFE
+324 
-331 VSVRLLGGLMALGY
+331 
-345 TIATILKRNS
+345 
-355 HVFATEKVCVKIDW
+355 
-369 LEQLNRHYMQV
+369 
-380 QGKDRQLV
+380 
-388 QSTAEQLGLEGSFIP
+388 
-403 RTYIE
+403 
-408 QIQLEKLIN
+408 
-417 EVMALP
+417 
-423 DDLKHKLSLD
+423 
-433 EDLVSSS
+433 
-440 SPKEALLRASA
+440 
-451 DRVAMRNKNL
+451 
-461 KRGMSHSYSTQR
+461 
-473 DKNLSKLAGY
+473 
-483 SSSDRRYEERNHDSP
+483 
-498 ANEGF
+498 
-503 MTQLSEQIS
+503 
-512 SLNERMDEF
+512 
-521 TNRIEELNSKLSCN
+521 
-535 KNSPTQQSMTV
+535 
-546 QAEVCNGSAPTSYFI
+546 
-561 SSLDNGCLTNSIM
+561 
-574 PHSSSSSQLAKDS
+574 
-587 PLMEEISTLSRGQR
+587 
-601 QVMHQLDNLCT
+601 
-612 LMRESSSAERSRLAR
+612 
-627 TGSNNRSRSSK
+627 
-638 SFFLSSSLPL
+638 
-648 KLTALALCSVGIVAP
+648 
-663 TSKSQRGD
+663 
-671 SVSLEHSYKKIE
+671 
-683 REIENFFETMVVD
+683 MVVD

-729 QPGFGSALCRVAANK
+729 QPGFGSALCSVAANK
-744 VLSLGLRQISFLHS
+744 DLSLGLLWSSLTYCYLA

-771 ENDEDFEYPLVSS
+771 ENEEDFEYPLVSS
-784 EEKDLIRGLLLG
+784 EEKALIRGLLLG

-808 ISMDISSIATYD
+808 ISMDISSVATYD

-911 KTETTTLVTPLLK
+911 KTETTTLVTPLLE
-924 VWMIQFSLILE
+924 VWMNQFSLILE

-1031 RRLAKVIASNVG
+1031 RRLAKVLASNVR

-1082 ISGKLTWCT
+1082 ISG
-1091 TGILLLEEVVN
+1091 ILLLEEVVN

-1108 INAVVDAAGKRFHES
+1108 INAVIDAAGKRFHES

-1155 EDLGTDHANLAK
+1155 EDLGTDHTNLAK
-1167 FIEQLIMEDTGTGH
+1167 FIEQLIMEDTGTGY

-1193 AVARFS
+1193 AVAKFS
-1199 SEINPGLLEHF
+1199 SEINPGILEHF

-1310 ISIDIIDVLEGAP
+1310 ISIDIIDVLEAIKNSPGCLHPLTSRILPFIGPALKKALTCSFCP
-1323 SDVVKTAYEFCFDAV
+1323 QCTIFSSLPHQQPEGLVSGSLDLLTMLLKASYTTWIDVVKTAYEFCFDAV

-1369 LSWSGDPSFTM
+1369 LSWSGDPSLTM

-1437 ISGFRSSLLLIFA
+1437 ISGFKSSLLLIFA
-1450 RLVHMSFPNIDQ
+1450 RLVHMSFPNVDQ

-1478 FAYVMTEWTKQQGEI
+1478 FAYVMTEWTKQQGKHLSLLRYLV
-1493 QGAYQIKVTCSALA
+1493 GAYQIKVTCSALA

-1645 ADFMLKFLS
+1645 ADFMLKFSS

-1659 FDNVCQ
+1659 FDNLCQ